1 MDLEQNKEVEKA
13 LQGVIS
19 REASHELANLE
30 GEPLK
35 EAFNLI
41 YEQASFQN
49 LLPKEPTVKSVLNEL
64 YGLTQDNFS
73 DTFTITELQY
83 LIFEQVETLAEL
95 LGIELE

>member
-1 MDLEQNKEVEKA
+1 MDLEQNKAVEKA
-13 LQGVIS
+13 LQKVIS

-41 YEQASFQN
+41 YEQMSVQN
-49 LLPKEPTVKSVLNEL
+49 LLPEEPTVKNILNEL
-64 YGLTQDNFS
+64 YDLTQDNFS

-83 LIFEQVETLAEL
+83 LIFEQVETLAGL